1 MTGES
6 HEGRSASGATARS
19 VTSEPPGP
27 LAPARV
33 LVVEDEVQVR
43 RAVVR
48 YLRDPAFEVLEADD
62 GEEALEVIG
71 RGGVDVVL
79 ADVMMPR
86 MSGMEMLRRVRAQSL
101 DVEVIMMTAHDEI
114 SMAFEAVHAGAFYF
128 LKKPFAAQELHTQVL
143 RAAERRRM
151 LARTRELE
159 AELDGSRSTSRLV
172 GSSRAMREVREVVS
186 RVAAL
191 PVTVL
196 ITGQH
201 GTGKEVVAREIHARS
216 PRARKPFVAFNCGAL
231 TESLLEAQLFG
242 TVRGAFTG
250 AEDRAGFFE
259 AADGGTLFLD
269 EIGELP
275 KNQQVR
281 LLRVIQESRVTR
293 VGEVREREIDVRLV
307 AATNIDIK
315 AAVADGRFRPDLYF
329 RLQVHELEVPALRDH
344 REDIPLLAY
353 HFMARHGPRHNPR
366 VTRISPMAV
375 RALESYAWPGNVRE
389 LENAVVSALGTSKG
403 DTLELDALPKAVRAA
418 PLAAAVKASSPGAD
432 TALDYNIAKRRAV
445 SEFERTYFKNLM
457 ELTQGNI
464 SRAARLAGLDRSNF
478 RRILRRAQTDG
489 LGAIVHDDPADGAD
503 GAAAFSDADDA

>member
-1 MTGES
+1 MPVER
-6 HEGRSASGATARS
+6 HEGRDATEGAARLSAS
-19 VTSEPPGP
+19 ELPGP
-27 LAPARV
+27 MSPARV

-48 YLRDPAFEVLEADD
+48 YLRDPQFEVLEADD

-71 RGGVDVVL
+71 HGGIDVVL

-86 MSGMEMLRRVRAQSL
+86 MSGLEMLRRVRAQGI
-101 DVEVIMMTAHDEI
+101 DVEVIMMTAHDDL

-151 LARTRELE
+151 LARTRMLE
-159 AELDGSRSTSRLV
+159 AELDGSRAASRLV
-172 GSSRAMREVREVVS
+172 GSSRAMRDVREFVA
-186 RVAAL
+186 RVASVPA
-191 PVTVL
+191 TVL
-196 ITGQH
+196 ITGEH

-259 AADGGTLFLD
+259 SADGGTLFLD

-275 KNQQVR
+275 KSQQVR

-307 AATNIDIK
+307 AATNLDIK

-329 RLQVHELEVPALRDH
+329 RLQVHELEVPTLRD
-344 REDIPLLAY
+344 RRDDIPLLAY
-353 HFMARHGPRHNPR
+353 HFMAKHGPRHNR
-366 VTRISPMAV
+366 GVTRISPMAV

-389 LENAVVSALGTSKG
+389 LENAIVSALGTSRG

-418 PLAAAVKASSPGAD
+418 PLAAATPTSTAAAD
-432 TALDYNIAKRRAV
+432 TSLDYNVAKRRAV
-445 SEFERTYFKNLM
+445 AEFERTYFKNLM

-464 SRAARLAGLDRSNF
+464 SRAARLARLDRSNF
-478 RRILRRAQTDG
+478 RRILRRAQVE
-489 LGAIVHDDPADGAD
+489 VHGAD
-503 GAAAFSDADDA
+503 DDASDLPPPIDVNDVDDA

>member
-1 MTGES
+1 MSGER
-6 HEGRSASGATARS
+6 HESRDAAEGPARVSAS
-19 VTSEPPGP
+19 ELPGP
-27 LAPARV
+27 VTAVRV

-48 YLRDPAFEVLEADD
+48 YLRDPQFEVLEADD
-62 GEEALEVIG
+62 GEEALEIIA
-71 RGGVDVVL
+71 RGGLDVVL

-86 MSGMEMLRRVRAQSL
+86 MSGLEMLRRVRSQGL
-101 DVEVIMMTAHDEI
+101 DVEVIMMTAHDDL

-143 RAAERRRM
+143 RATERRRM
-151 LARTRELE
+151 LARTRRLE
-159 AELDGSRSTSRLV
+159 AELDGSRTASRLV
-172 GSSRAMREVREVVS
+172 GSSRAMREVREFVA
-186 RVAAL
+186 RVASL
-191 PVTVL
+191 PATVL
-196 ITGQH
+196 ITGEH

-216 PRARKPFVAFNCGAL
+216 SRARKPFVAFNCGAL

-307 AATNIDIK
+307 AATNLDIK

-329 RLQVHELEVPALRDH
+329 RLQVHELEVPTLRD
-344 REDIPLLAY
+344 RRDDIPLLAY
-353 HFMARHGPRHNPR
+353 HFMARHGPRHNAG

-375 RALESYAWPGNVRE
+375 RALESYSWPGNVRE
-389 LENAVVSALGTSKG
+389 LENAIVSALGTSRG

-418 PLAAAVKASSPGAD
+418 PLAAAAKASPAAAAD
-432 TALDYNIAKRRAV
+432 TSLDYNVAKRRAV
-445 SEFERTYFKNLM
+445 AEFERAYFKNLM

-464 SRAARLAGLDRSNF
+464 SRAARLACLDRSNF
-478 RRILRRAQTDG
+478 RRILRRAQVDVR
-489 LGAIVHDDPADGAD
+489 GAIDDGSDGPPEVD
-503 GAAAFSDADDA
+503 VNDADDA

>member
-1 MTGES
+1 MTAERGEAPNAS
-6 HEGRSASGATARS
+6 EGAARPG
-19 VTSEPPGP
+19 VSEPPSSGP
-27 LAPARV
+27 PVRV
-33 LVVEDEVQVR
+33 LVVEDEVQTR

-48 YLRDPAFEVLEADD
+48 HLRDPMFEVQEAVD
-62 GEEALEVIG
+62 GEEALDVIAA
-71 RGGVDVVL
+71 GGVEVVL

-86 MSGMEMLRRVRAQSL
+86 MSGLEMLRRVRSQSL
-101 DVEVIMMTAHDEI
+101 DVEVIMMTALDEI

-128 LKKPFAAQELHTQVL
+128 LKKPFAAQELRAQVL

-151 LARTRELE
+151 LARTRVLE
-159 AELDGSRSTSRLV
+159 AELDGSRAASRLV
-172 GSSRAMREVREVVS
+172 GSSRAMREVREVVA

-196 ITGQH
+196 ITGEH

-275 KNQQVR
+275 KAQQVR

-307 AATNIDIK
+307 AATNVDIK
-315 AAVADGRFRPDLYF
+315 AAAADGRFRPDLYF

-344 REDIPLLAY
+344 RDDIPLLAY
-353 HFMARHGPRHNPR
+353 HFMAKHGPRHNPR

-389 LENAVVSALGTSKG
+389 LENAIVSSLGLARG

-418 PLAAAVKASSPGAD
+418 PLAAVAKGPAPSAD
-432 TALDYNIAKRRAV
+432 TALDYNLAKRRAV
-445 SEFERTYFKNLM
+445 SEFERAYFKNLM

-478 RRILRRAQTDG
+478 RRILRRAQPDAHVAPESAAEGDG
-489 LGAIVHDDPADGAD
+489 D
-503 GAAAFSDADDA
+503 AFSDVDDA